1 MKKIFKSSFPVLTMG
16 FLVRKHNGIYSFT
29 GVARL
34 GIITFII
41 SIAYSFVDTIWA
53 VYLNNIFH
61 SPSIISFVSA
71 LLAIIAFASFFI
83 LVPVIERN
91 NKSKLFSLSLTFIAI
106 SYLMFALSKN
116 LVLFF
121 LSSLILTIF
130 TSLRINS
137 FGIIIRDK
145 SSKKKLSRN
154 EGLIYTFF
162 NVAWLV
168 GPVIAGFILQ
178 AYGIPT
184 IFFLSVF
191 FILLGLGLFLISNI
205 NNANIK
211 KTPEKNLLKNFLSFF
226 KNRDRVYSY
235 ILSGGVNFWLILI
248 YLYVPLMILERN
260 IHEFWIGIFLSA
272 IVIPLV
278 LFEFAFSKLA
288 GKVGFKK
295 IFRAGYFILAI
306 ASFSCFFI
314 NNIFIILGVLVLA
327 SIGVAMIEPTTEAY
341 FFDILRKKEDELKF
355 YGIYNTSI
363 DVHQFIGKFILG
375 FLLLFFPLK
384 STFIFFSIFMFL
396 YFLLCSKIRNVNEER
411 RRK

>member
-1 MKKIFKSSFPVLTMG
+1 MG